1 MRRFAFI
8 RNREIAAPAFALIAV
23 LSLSACGPAQPL
35 PEDARTQ
42 GNMLGPVN
50 QVEMTVHQ
58 HQVAFDPS
66 RPTIS
71 EQERRS
77 LYGFLVG
84 AGARPGDRVLLASR
98 RNRLAHRGQVERFIR
113 SLGLRPQ
120 TRWIKET
127 KGGATVDGYD
137 TVIYVRYE
145 HYVAIVPECGRWSE
159 RVATGFYNT
168 TPANFGCA
176 TRANLSRQI
185 AYPSS
190 LVTGESALFSSGG
203 ASVSGSSSA
212 SASAAATGDATG
224 AVATGAGAVAA
235 SP

>member
-1 MRRFAFI
+1 MRRFAFV
-8 RNREIAAPAFALIAV
+8 RSREIAAPVFALIAV
-23 LSLSACGPAQPL
+23 LSLSACGPAQQISG
-35 PEDARTQ
+35 EARQQ

-77 LYGFLVG
+77 LYGFLIG

-113 SLGLRPQ
+113 SLGLRPE
-120 TRWIKET
+120 TRWIKES
-127 KGGATVDGYD
+127 KGVVAVEGYD
-137 TVIYVRYE
+137 TIIYVRYE
-145 HYVAIVPECGRWSE
+145 HYVAITPECGRWSE

-168 TPANFGCA
+168 VPANFGCA
-176 TRANLSRQI
+176 TRANLTRQI

-203 ASVSGSSSA
+203 SSSTSTSSA
-212 SASAAATGDATG
+212 SASAAATGAAAG
-224 AVATGAGAVAA
+224 AAAAGGSAVAA